1 MNEIDAIR
9 DECRSADVTL
19 RDSRIALHAHNPPPN
34 VTCNQ
39 ELVEPAIFV
48 DLLRDYNRAL
58 ARVRQAQVR
67 WDSLHHRVVF
77 LLFRMLTFTCIHSSH
92 IRDHAGHM

>member
-58 ARVRQAQVR
+58 ARVRQV
-67 WDSLHHRVVF
+67 
-77 LLFRMLTFTCIHSSH
+77 
-92 IRDHAGHM
+92 